1 MDRSDQVEGGRRE
14 GESTGTVNWN
24 GGGTSLGDELNTQC
38 NGNYQEFMR
47 GTLAKT
53 PSNWEYKA

>member
-1 MDRSDQVEGGRRE
+1 
-14 GESTGTVNWN
+14 
-24 GGGTSLGDELNTQC
+24 LGDELNTQC

-47 GTLAKT
+47 VTLAKT